1 MIVAQRKPVEEI
13 KRVLEGYEKVLIVGC
28 GTCVAVCMAGGE
40 REVGILASLL
50 KMSFR
55 MEGKE
60 VEIGEA
66 TVERQCDK
74 EFMQPL
80 EEKIKNY
87 QAIVSLA
94 CGVGIQFLSELYE
107 DTIVLPGVN
116 TVFLGSNEGEGV
128 WQERCRACGECV
140 LAETGGI
147 CPVTIC
153 AKGLLNGPCGGTN
166 DGKCEVDKEKDC
178 AWTLIY
184 KRLEKQGKL
193 DHIRK
198 IFPPKNYRV
207 HTKPARL
214 VHELYQQ
221 QKGET

>member
-1 MIVAQRKPVEEI
+1 MIVAERKPVAEI
-13 KRVLEGYEKVLIVGC
+13 KQALEEYEKILIVGC

-60 VEIGEA
+60 VEIGEV

-74 EFMQPL
+74 EFLQPL
-80 EEKIKNY
+80 EEKVKDY
-87 QAIVSLA
+87 QVVVSLA
-94 CGVGIQFLSELYE
+94 CGIGVQFLAEMY
-107 DTIVLPGVN
+107 DDKVIIPGVN
-116 TVFLGSNEGEGV
+116 TRFLGSNEGEGV
-128 WQERCRACGECV
+128 WRERCRACGDCL

-147 CPVTIC
+147 CPVTTC

-166 DGKCEVDKEKDC
+166 DGKCEVDKDKDC

-184 KRLEKQGKL
+184 QKLEKLGKL
-193 DHIRK
+193 DTIRA
-198 IFPPKNYRV
+198 IFPPKNYQV
-207 HTKPARL
+207 QTQPARM
-214 VHELYQQ
+214 VHEVY
-221 QKGET
+221 QKGEDE

>member
-1 MIVAQRKPVEEI
+1 MIVAERKSVDEI
-13 KRVLEGYEKVLIVGC
+13 KQTLEGYKKILIVGC

-60 VEIGEA
+60 VEIGEV

-74 EFMQPL
+74 EFLQPL
-80 EEKIKNY
+80 EEKIKDY
-87 QAIVSLA
+87 QVVVSLA
-94 CGVGIQFLSELYE
+94 CGIGIQFLAEMYDSK
-107 DTIVLPGVN
+107 VVVPGVN
-116 TVFLGSNEGEGV
+116 TRFLGSNEGEGV
-128 WQERCRACGECV
+128 WRERCRACGDCL

-147 CPVTIC
+147 CPVTTC

-184 KRLEKQGKL
+184 QKLEKLGKL
-193 DHIRK
+193 DTIRA
-198 IFPPKNYRV
+198 IFPPKNYQV
-207 HTKPARL
+207 QTQPARM
-214 VHELYQQ
+214 VHEVY
-221 QKGET
+221 QKGEDE

>member
-1 MIVAQRKPVEEI
+1 MIVAERKPVAEI
-13 KRVLEGYEKVLIVGC
+13 KQVLENYKRILLVGC

-60 VEIGEA
+60 VEIGEV

-74 EFMQPL
+74 EFLQPL
-80 EEKIKNY
+80 EEKVKDY
-87 QAIVSLA
+87 QVVVSLA
-94 CGVGIQFLSELYE
+94 CGIGIQFLAEMYDSK
-107 DTIVLPGVN
+107 IVVPGVN
-116 TVFLGSNEGEGV
+116 TRFLGSNEGEGV
-128 WQERCRACGECV
+128 WKERCRACGDCI

-147 CPVTIC
+147 CPVTTC

-166 DGKCEVDKEKDC
+166 DGKCEVDKDKDC

-184 KRLEKQGKL
+184 QKLEKLGKL
-193 DHIRK
+193 DTIRT
-198 IFPPKNYRV
+198 IFPPKNYQV
-207 HTKPARL
+207 QTQPARM
-214 VHELYQQ
+214 VHEVY
-221 QKGET
+221 QKGEDK

>member
-13 KRVLEGYEKVLIVGC
+13 KQALEGYEKILIVGC

-40 REVGILASLL
+40 REVGVLASML
-50 KMSFR
+50 KMSFK

-60 VEIGEA
+60 VEIGEV

-80 EEKIKNY
+80 EEKIKDY
-87 QAIVSLA
+87 QVVISLA
-94 CGVGIQFLSELYE
+94 CGIGVQFLSELYE
-107 DTIVLPGVN
+107 GTYVMPGVN
-116 TVFLGSNEGEGV
+116 TRFLGSNEGEGM

-140 LAETGGI
+140 LAQTGGV
-147 CPVTIC
+147 CPITIC

-166 DGKCEVDKEKDC
+166 EGKCEVDKDKDC

-184 KRLEKQGKL
+184 QRLEKLGKL
-193 DHIRK
+193 DNIRS
-198 IFPPKNYRV
+198 IFPPKNYQ
-207 HTKPARL
+207 TQTTPARMI
-214 VHELYQQ
+214 HEAY
-221 QKGET
+221 QKGETE

>member
-13 KRVLEGYEKVLIVGC
+13 KRNLEGYDRILLVGC

-60 VEIGEA
+60 VEIGEV

-74 EFMQPL
+74 EFIQPL

-87 QAIVSLA
+87 QVVVSLA
-94 CGVGIQFLSELYE
+94 CGIGIQFLSELYE
-107 DTIVLPGVN
+107 NKVVLPGVN

-184 KRLEKQGKL
+184 QRLEKHGKL

-207 HTKPARL
+207 QTRPARL
-214 VHELYQQ
+214 VHEAY
-221 QKGET
+221 QKGEAE

>member
-1 MIVAQRKPVEEI
+1 MIVAERKPVAEV
-13 KRVLEGYEKVLIVGC
+13 KQALEGYKKILIVGC

-60 VEIGEA
+60 VDIGEV

-74 EFMQPL
+74 EFLQPL
-80 EEKIKNY
+80 EEKVKDY

-94 CGVGIQFLSELYE
+94 CGIGIQFLADMYDSK
-107 DTIVLPGVN
+107 VVVPGVN
-116 TVFLGSNEGEGV
+116 TRFLGSNEGEGV
-128 WQERCRACGECV
+128 WKERCRACGDCV

-147 CPVTIC
+147 CPITTC

-184 KRLEKQGKL
+184 QKLEKLGKL
-193 DHIRK
+193 DTIRT
-198 IFPPKNYRV
+198 IFPPKNYQV
-207 HTKPARL
+207 QTQPARM
-214 VHELYQQ
+214 VHEVY
-221 QKGET
+221 QKGEDE